1 VITKE
6 NIDELIGKYL
16 AGEASPVEAMLL
28 EDWKEESVAN
38 LHYFEDCRK
47 IFEGQET
54 RQGVV
59 NVEAAWAKV
68 AEASGIE
75 GKVVPLQHKRRYW
88 TIAAAILVLLG
99 VGTAIRFYF
108 FTEALPEILRVE
120 TGNQISTLTMKD
132 ESVIRLAAH
141 SNISYSKD
149 FGKTNRK
156 IRLKGEAYFEV
167 KHSEELPFIVDAGNV
182 YIKDIGTKFDI
193 RMSKDTDT
201 VYVKVDEGV
210 VLLFDSTGSELLIK
224 ATEKAV
230 YVKSTKKITKITEP
244 QEVKLPVLH
253 FTNARLADIALEL
266 EKKYELTVE
275 IDNKVLYDCRI
286 TTQFNG
292 EPIETVLD
300 IITGTLGLSYE
311 KTPSGY
317 LIKGTQCNN

>member
-16 AGEASPVEAMLL
+16 AGEASPEEAMML
-28 EDWKEESVAN
+28 EDWKEESAAN
-38 LHYFEDCRK
+38 LRYFEDCTN
-47 IFEGQET
+47 IFVGKPASRNE
-54 RQGVV
+54 V
-59 NVEAAWAKV
+59 NVEAAWSKV

-75 GKVVPLQHKRRYW
+75 AKVRPLKRQRSYW
-88 TIAAAILVLLG
+88 AVAAALLLVLGIG
-99 VGTAIRFYF
+99 VAIRYF
-108 FTEALPEILRVE
+108 FNETPPEILSVE
-120 TGNQISTLTMKD
+120 TGNQTGTITMDD

-149 FGKTNRK
+149 FGKTDRR

-230 YVKSTKKITKITEP
+230 YVKSTKKIEKITE
-244 QEVKLPVLH
+244 QRDLKLPMLN
-253 FTNARLADIALEL
+253 FANARLADIVLDL

-275 IDNKVLYDCRI
+275 LDNKALYDCRI
-286 TTQFNG
+286 TTRFNG
-292 EPIETVLD
+292 EPIETVLT
-300 IITGTLGLSYE
+300 IITETLGLTYE